1 MEATLSF
8 GLMLT
13 KTVDELQAVAMSLGR
28 VLADTALALW
38 DIKVHKGKGAEKK
51 IEVHASLIT
60 AAVLLKRARE
70 KAARNKKQKI
80 EKTAI
85 R

>member
-1 MEATLSF
+1 M
-8 GLMLT
+8 
-13 KTVDELQAVAMSLGR
+13 DELHAVAMSLGR

-51 IEVHASLIT
+51 IEVHSTFIT

-70 KAARNKKQKI
+70 KAARNKKKI
-80 EKTAI
+80 LNMKKRPRNWRRRPQASTV
-85 R
+85 RP